1 MDTSI
6 YRTIY
11 YGPSGVLI
19 MEVSLYICSTF
30 PEKLQHN
37 MNRYF
42 PVQVKVPV
50 CQACFTAMH
59 TRVVQDIF
67 ILYFVV
73 HTCWVIWYGILDGL
87 RMYCTYVTEHLL
99 YD

>member
-50 CQACFTAMH
+50 CQHFH
-59 TRVVQDIF
+59 TLFRSAHVLGYLVWNF
-67 ILYFVV
+67 G
-73 HTCWVIWYGILDGL
+73 WP
-87 RMYCTYVTEHLL
+87 TYVL
-99 YD
+99 YICDRAPIV